1 MRLFLVRHGEST
13 YNAEGRIQGQQ
24 DAPLSET
31 GRTQAERIAERL
43 AKYRFEAGYASD
55 LARAADTARAIM
67 ARHSGVPLEFVTDL
81 REIAFGLFEG
91 LTAPEIE
98 AQHPE
103 EYTRW
108 MEGHSLTGT
117 AIRTYTPPG
126 AESAVALHTRAGVAL
141 NGLRA
146 HGHAGNILVVAHGGL
161 LRSFVAQALTL
172 SEDHRSAFH
181 FDNTGLSVLEDEPW
195 GASLR
200 LLNDTSHLGAHSLF
214 P

>member
-1 MRLFLVRHGEST
+1 MRRGAFRANRTPPSLMT
-13 YNAEGRIQGQQ
+13 GQ
-24 DAPLSET
+24 A
-31 GRTQAERIAERL
+31 QAERIAERL
-43 AKYRFEAGYASD
+43 AGYPFEACYASD

-67 ARHSGVPLEFVTDL
+67 ARHPDVPFEFVTDL

-98 AQHPE
+98 ARHPQ
-103 EYTRW
+103 EYARW
-108 MEGHSLTGT
+108 MEGHGLAGT

-126 AESAVALHTRAGVAL
+126 AESAAALHARAGVAL
-141 NGLRA
+141 DGVRA
-146 HGHAGNILVVAHGGL
+146 RGHTGDVLVVAHGGL
-161 LRSFVAQALTL
+161 LRSLVAQALKL

-181 FDNTGLSVLEDEPW
+181 FDNTGLSVIEDEPW

-200 LLNDTSHLGAHSLF
+200 LLNDTSHLGAQSSF